1 MSIMSIKNR
10 VALITGA
17 TGALGRVVS
26 QSLAAEGARLVL
38 KGRSMDTLDEA
49 ASQLDLPEERIL
61 KCVFEASENKDASEV
76 IHLAN
81 EKFGGVDILIHLVGG
96 WVGGKPL
103 ANVAQEEVENML
115 QQHLWSTLYLT
126 QAFLPQALKNGW
138 GRIVIV
144 SSTVAVNPRA
154 NSGPY
159 AIGKTAQETVI
170 RTIAQ
175 ETKGTGVTANI
186 LQINTIDTKHER
198 DSSPSSQNASWT
210 TPEEIAA
217 AILYLCSQE
226 AGMVNGA
233 RIPLYGSA

>member
-1 MSIMSIKNR
+1 MSLDNR

-17 TGALGRVVS
+17 TGTLGRVVS
-26 QSLAAEGARLVL
+26 KSLGSQGARLVL
-38 KGRSMDTLDEA
+38 KGRNLDTLNEA
-49 ASQLDLPEERIL
+49 AAQLDLPNDRIL
-61 KCVFEASENKDASEV
+61 KCVFEASKKEDADEA
-76 IHLAN
+76 IRLAK

-96 WVGGKPL
+96 WVGGQPL
-103 ANVAQEEVENML
+103 VNSSHKDVEDML

-126 QAFLPQALKNGW
+126 QAFLPQALQNGW
-138 GRIVIV
+138 GRIIIV
-144 SSTVAVNPRA
+144 SSTVAVNPKA

-170 RTIAQ
+170 RTVAQ
-175 ETKGTGVTANI
+175 ETKGKGVTANI
-186 LQINTIDTKHER
+186 LQINMIDSKHER
-198 DSSPSSQNASWT
+198 ENNPSLENASWT

-217 AILYLCSQE
+217 AILYLCSPE

>member
-1 MSIMSIKNR
+1 
-10 VALITGA
+10 
-17 TGALGRVVS
+17 
-26 QSLAAEGARLVL
+26 
-38 KGRSMDTLDEA
+38 MDTLDEA
-49 ASQLDLPEERIL
+49 ASQLDLPQARIL
-61 KCVFEASENKDASEV
+61 KCVFEADEKKDSVEA
-76 IHLAN
+76 IRLAI

-103 ANVAQEEVENML
+103 VDVAQEDVENML

-170 RTIAQ
+170 RTIAK

-186 LQINTIDTKHER
+186 IQINTIDAKHER
-198 DSSPSSQNASWT
+198 ENSPSAKNASWT

-217 AILYLCSQE
+217 SIMYLCSQE